1 MPPIPI
7 PANLLV
13 ECLPP
18 EIDGNL
24 NYEGSLILNEQLLD
38 VVEICNKQLRAIA
51 EVEQVRANQPD
62 KAPSDKP

>member
-1 MPPIPI
+1 
-7 PANLLV
+7 
-13 ECLPP
+13 
-18 EIDGNL
+18 
-24 NYEGSLILNEQLLD
+24 LILNEQLLD